1 MKKYFHLISNLS
13 ILCMIERLGNIRK
26 GVEMP
31 FQNDFVAHYE
41 ACLENRQG
49 GGRLQRGRSPMGKN
63 RKEAQTALHAGC

>member
-1 MKKYFHLISNLS
+1 MSL
-13 ILCMIERLGNIRK
+13 
-26 GVEMP
+26 
-31 FQNDFVAHYE
+31 QNDFVAHYE